1 MLKDPSEKSTLQTPL
16 RLWPGVVGVILM
28 GIVKL
33 VLPIFTPETPES
45 GVLGVFVV
53 GLFIVIWWTFFSR
66 APKIERWGTVVLLI
80 ATMALTPFIL
90 HKSIATGMMGMMFI
104 LFSFPTLMLA
114 FVIWAVATHS
124 LSNNLRRTTLMA
136 TFLIASGAWA
146 LVKTGGFNGDLE
158 HDFAW
163 RWAETHE
170 DRLLA
175 QTDGIPSAHTS
186 TATATNTQAS
196 WPGFRG
202 PNRDGIIRDVQIKT
216 DWSAS
221 PPTELW
227 RQLIGPGWSSFAV
240 WGNVFYTQEQRG
252 EDEVVACYN
261 LTTGEPI
268 WKHNDEARFWESN
281 AGAGPRATP
290 TLYNNRIYTLGAT
303 GILNALN
310 ATDGTVIWSRNAV
323 TDTNVKVPGWGIA
336 SSPLVIDDIVIVAT
350 NGALIAYTLDTGAPR
365 WVVPQKGYGY
375 SSPHLLTIDNI
386 TQIVLSRGDNITSVS
401 PTDGKLL
408 WEHPLPSGTS
418 IVQPAQITNGDLLVS
433 EGEKTGIRRI
443 SIAQTANKWTLE
455 ERWTS
460 NRLKPYFS
468 DFVIHQGHAY
478 GFDGNMLACIDI
490 ENGKLKWKG
499 GRYGQGQLVL
509 LADQSLLLVLSE
521 HGDLTLVSATP
532 NQFQEQAK
540 HPAIEGK
547 TWNHPV
553 LVGHILLV
561 RNGQE
566 MAAFKLALT
575 NS

>member
-336 SSPLVIDDIVIVAT
+336 SSPLVIDDMVIVAT
-350 NGALIAYTLDTGAPR
+350 NGALIAYTLDTGVPR